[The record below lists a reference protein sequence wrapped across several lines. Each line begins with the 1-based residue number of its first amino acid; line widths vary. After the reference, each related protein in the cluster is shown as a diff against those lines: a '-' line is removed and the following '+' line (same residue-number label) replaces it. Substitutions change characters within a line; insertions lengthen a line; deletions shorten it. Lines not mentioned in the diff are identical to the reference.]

1 MLSIKI
7 KYFGMIGDAASR
19 DSEIININESVTVE
33 ELKNVIL
40 QKHPKL
46 KKLDFQIALNL
57 TIAGKDDR
65 VNDKAEIA
73 LLPPFAGG

>member
-1 MLSIKI
+1 MLSINI
-7 KYFGMIGDAASR
+7 KYFGMIGEAANK

-40 QKHPKL
+40 RKHPKL
-46 KKLDFQIALNL
+46 KRLDFQIALNL
-57 TIAGKDDR
+57 TIAGKDEKI
-65 VNDKAEIA
+65 NDKDEIA

>member
-1 MLSIKI
+1 MLSINI
-7 KYFGMIGDAASR
+7 KYFGMIGEAANK

-40 QKHPKL
+40 RKHPKL

-57 TIAGKDDR
+57 TIAVKDEKI
-65 VNDKAEIA
+65 NDKDEIA

>member
-1 MLSIKI
+1 MLSINI
-7 KYFGMIGDAASR
+7 KYFGMVAEAANK
-19 DSEIININESVTVE
+19 DIEIININESVTVG

-40 QKHPKL
+40 QKHQKL

-57 TIAGKDDR
+57 TIAGKDDK
-65 VNDKAEIA
+65 VNDKDELA